1 MSQHRAPRV
10 KGPMEGPTEVAQMP
24 GRKLLIAL
32 VSMVVLVAAC
42 APASSPRLSVA
53 VTASPPPKASQTAS
67 VSPFPSVPP
76 AGSAILVPGPDDP
89 LSVSYFDHI
98 SATTDGFALLG
109 EANQG
114 GDVVFVVTGSADGRT
129 WRRSDASSFGIT
141 FVDVASGPLGWV
153 AVSRIPTQR
162 IDALDTALWFSMD
175 GRAWK
180 QMSVSKELLE
190 STPIALA
197 AGPLGFALRG
207 QVPDGN
213 GTTASAL
220 WTSSDG
226 KTWTL
231 VTDVPWQDIDHIQVT
246 ADAFIASSSGTTG
259 ASAAI
264 YLSPDGAMWNS
275 VTKGTESPFARLDS
289 AFTSPVVIGST
300 IIVARNDGT
309 IWTGAIGG
317 YDNGLAVA
325 WTHETAADH
334 LLTGAAITAASA
346 STAGALILG
355 YDRTTL
361 APIAWTSADG
371 HTWHRTDL
379 PADTFGGGVPAIGAA
394 TSSAFVAL
402 GWEVN
407 ADGQAVSRIWR
418 SDDGTAWAKVDDDLL
433 GVLPAPLT
441 GPCPAAIPTTV
452 EGFVGMESVLWPTC
466 FGDQTLKVSGT
477 ISDCGGCG
485 GADVEEG
492 TPSWL
497 LDPLGYS
504 TIYLAPAVVPADT
517 GGGFGGMIDPAHPV
531 GTIPP
536 FGTPVELTAHFDDA
550 ASPSCRL
557 IPFDGFIG
565 PLGPPAQTI
574 ARCRQTLV
582 ISKITILK
590 P

>member
-1 MSQHRAPRV
+1 MSQAGTPRV
-10 KGPMEGPTEVAQMP
+10 KGPMEGPDEVSQMRRQKP
-24 GRKLLIAL
+24 LVAL
-32 VSMVVLVAAC
+32 VSMVFVVAAC
-42 APASSPRLSVA
+42 APASSSRPSVA
-53 VTASPPPKASQTAS
+53 VTASLPLKQSQAAFP
-67 VSPFPSVPP
+67 SPFPSVPP
-76 AGSAILVPGPDDP
+76 AGSATLVPGPDDA
-89 LSVSYFDHI
+89 LNASFDHI
-98 SATTDGFALLG
+98 NATMDGFALLG
-109 EANQG
+109 EANEG
-114 GDVVFVVTGSADGRT
+114 GGAFVVTGSADGRT
-129 WRRSDASSFGIT
+129 WHRSDATSFGIV

-153 AVSRIPTQR
+153 AVSRIATQS
-162 IDALDTALWFSMD
+162 IDALDAALWFSTD
-175 GRAWK
+175 GRAWE
-180 QMSVSKELLE
+180 QMSVSKDLLE

-207 QVPDGN
+207 QVLDRN

-226 KTWTL
+226 KTWSL
-231 VTDVPWQDIDHIQVT
+231 ATDVPWQDIDHIQVT
-246 ADAFIASSSGTTG
+246 ADVFIASSSGTNG

-264 YLSPDGAMWNS
+264 YLSPDGATWNS
-275 VTKGTESPFARLDS
+275 ISKGIESPFALPD
-289 AFTSPVVIGST
+289 AAVTSPVVIGST

-309 IWTGAIGG
+309 IWTGAIESF
-317 YDNGLAVA
+317 DQGLAVA

-334 LLTGAAITAASA
+334 LLTGAALTAASA

-361 APIAWTSADG
+361 ALIAWTSADG
-371 HTWHRTDL
+371 HTWHKTDL
-379 PADTFGGGVPAIGAA
+379 PVDTFGGGVPDLGA
-394 TSSAFVAL
+394 TTTSAFVAL

-407 ADGQAVSRIWR
+407 TDGRAVSRIWR
-418 SDDGTAWAKVDDDLL
+418 SDDGTAWAQVDGDLL
-433 GVLPAPLT
+433 GVLRAPLT

-452 EGFVGMESVLWPTC
+452 EGFTAMEPVLWPTC
-466 FGDQTLKVSGT
+466 FGDKTFKVRGAM
-477 ISDCGGCG
+477 SDCGGCG
-485 GADVEEG
+485 GAGVVEG
-492 TPSWL
+492 TPAWL

-536 FGTPVELTAHFDDA
+536 FDTSVELTAHFDDA
-550 ASPSCRL
+550 ASPTCRL

-582 ISKITILK
+582 ISKITIVK